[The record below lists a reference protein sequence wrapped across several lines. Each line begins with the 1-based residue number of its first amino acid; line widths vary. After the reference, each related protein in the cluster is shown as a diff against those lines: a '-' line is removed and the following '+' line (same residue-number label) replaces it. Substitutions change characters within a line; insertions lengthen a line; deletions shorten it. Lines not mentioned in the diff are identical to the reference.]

1 MKTVERFLREEDGQG
16 LVEYGL
22 ILALVAVGL
31 IAALGELGDG
41 IVVFFQDAGTTI
53 SNLDLF

>member
-1 MKTVERFLREEDGQG
+1 MHNVLRLIHEEDGQS

-31 IAALGELGDG
+31 IAALTTLKAQ
-41 IVVFFQDAGTTI
+41 ITNVFNKVGASLQNAK
-53 SNLDLF
+53 